1 MNEALAAPEV
11 AEEIAT
17 IVAVEGA
24 KEGSAEAA
32 EMRQPCGTTVP
43 HACYKVLYGRAA
55 VAALTSRSLI
65 RICFWIPR

>member
-1 MNEALAAPEV
+1 MIETLAAPEV
-11 AEEIAT
+11 AEAIAT
-17 IVAVEGA
+17 IVAVEGVGEHSVGA
-24 KEGSAEAA
+24 AAA
-32 EMRQPCGTTVP
+32 ETCGTKVP

>member
-1 MNEALAAPEV
+1 MKEALAAPEV

-32 EMRQPCGTTVP
+32 GTTVP